1 MKTWIA
7 GCLLGVGLSGSLPVW
22 AGDLAVTVDKLRN
35 QQGNLVVML
44 FSNAADFKAGK
55 YQDADA
61 MVVLKAKEQRQS
73 FTLPDMEPGRYAISV
88 LHDEDKNERLNTN
101 KRGFPLEGYAYSNQA
116 GLYEVPEFEQ
126 AMFEHK
132 KDADSVIHI
141 DMTYIK

>member
-7 GCLLGVGLSGSLPVW
+7 GCLLSVGLSGSLPVW
-22 AGDLAVTVDKLRN
+22 AGDLEVTVDKLRN

>member
-1 MKTWIA
+1 MKQWIA
-7 GCLLGVGLSGSLPVW
+7 GCLLGVGLLGSLPVW
-22 AGDLAVTVDKLRN
+22 AGDLEVTVDKLRN

-61 MVVLKAKEQRQS
+61 MVVLKAKQQRRFMLS
-73 FTLPDMEPGRYAISV
+73 DLEPGRYAISV

-126 AMFEHK
+126 AVFEHK
-132 KDADSVIHI
+132 KGADSVIHI